1 MSNAMGRE
9 KHQGGSMKILYL
21 LTLMLVAVAAS
32 ACNTTRGVGQD
43 VEAAGDAIEDTANDA
58 MDDEN

>member
-1 MSNAMGRE
+1 
-9 KHQGGSMKILYL
+9 MKILYL